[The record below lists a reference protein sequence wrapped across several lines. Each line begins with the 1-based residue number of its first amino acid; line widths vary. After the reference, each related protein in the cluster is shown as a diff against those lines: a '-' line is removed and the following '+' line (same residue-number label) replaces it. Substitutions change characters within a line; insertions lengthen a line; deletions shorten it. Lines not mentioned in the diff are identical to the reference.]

1 MELSIIVP
9 IYNVEPYVHACLN
22 SIFRQGIDNNYFE
35 VILVND
41 GTEDRSMEV
50 IAEIIASHS
59 NIIIINQ
66 KNLGLSLA
74 RNNGLA
80 VAKGEYILFVDSDD
94 MLMDNSLSPL
104 LECAIASKV
113 DLVMAD
119 YLEIKD
125 AVFGSSP
132 LPSLPERI
140 ETIKKS
146 AEQMYLEDLAPSDCY
161 VFRTLYRKAFLDEN
175 DIRFVPNITY
185 EDQPFTHECYLK
197 AKKCIRAPWPF
208 YVYRV
213 NRSAAITSSF
223 NIKKAKDMCISIA
236 NSWGLTHLQ
245 GIAPQTLLK
254 LKDNIFNHFKVLT
267 LLLAHN
273 ISDASDRQRIIDF
286 LQEEIPEMRFE
297 HGYKQKILSFIFKK
311 YPHCFIRLRYW
322 YGKYWEDTLLP
333 FYHHRMKRIFRR
345 RRHSQ

>member
-9 IYNVEPYVHACLN
+9 IYNVEQYVHTCLE
-22 SIFRQGIDNNYFE
+22 SIFRQGIDKNRFE

-41 GTEDRSMEV
+41 GTKDQSMEA
-50 IAEIIASHS
+50 IADIIADHS
-59 NIIIINQ
+59 NITIINQ
-66 KNLGLSLA
+66 ENQGLSLA

-80 VAKGEYILFVDSDD
+80 IAKGEYILFVDSDD
-94 MLMDNSLSPL
+94 MLVENSLKPL
-104 LECAIASKV
+104 LECAMASGA

-125 AVFGSSP
+125 EVFGSCP
-132 LPSLPERI
+132 LPSLPERM
-140 ETIKKS
+140 ETIEKS
-146 AEQMYLEDLAPSDCY
+146 AEQMYLEDLAPWACY

-175 DIRFVPNITY
+175 NIRFVPGITY

-197 AKKCIRAPWPF
+197 ARKCIRASWPF

-213 NRSAAITSSF
+213 NRPAAITSSF
-223 NIKKAKDMCISIA
+223 NTQKAKDMCISISK
-236 NSWGLTHLQ
+236 SWELTHLQ
-245 GIAPQTLLK
+245 GTKPLILLK

-267 LLLAHN
+267 LLLAHD
-273 ISDASDRQRIIDF
+273 ISDASDRQRMIDF
-286 LQEEIPEMRFE
+286 LQEVIPEMRFE
-297 HGYKQKILSFIFKK
+297 HGYKQKIATFFFKK

-333 FYHHRMKRIFRR
+333 FYYHRMKRIFR
-345 RRHSQ
+345 H